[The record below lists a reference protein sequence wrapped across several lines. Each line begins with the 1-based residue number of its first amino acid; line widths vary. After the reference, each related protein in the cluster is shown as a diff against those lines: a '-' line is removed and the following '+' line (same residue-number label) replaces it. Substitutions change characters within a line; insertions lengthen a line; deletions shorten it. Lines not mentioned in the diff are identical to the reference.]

1 MTLTMRVFYL
11 DAKKMK
17 FSLSGW
23 GLIFGSTFLVHVCFQ
38 GKFTRKMRKCKNK
51 KKQNKTKMV
60 FKMCLHVHLLS
71 FFFFFLSHVSTQVAI
86 YVLITLYFILTISH
100 ISIFYLPLNGRDY
113 FNTIPKLGTKLTH
126 LKGQKPN

>member
-1 MTLTMRVFYL
+1 MP
-11 DAKKMK
+11 KKMK

-23 GLIFGSTFLVHVCFQ
+23 GLIVGSIFLVHVCFQ

-51 KKQNKTKMV
+51 KNKTKQKWYLRCV
-60 FKMCLHVHLLS
+60 YMCTCSLFS
-71 FFFFFLSHVSTQVAI
+71 FFLGHVSTQVAI

-113 FNTIPKLGTKLTH
+113 INTIPKLGTKLTH